1 MNDEMVSSEQVQV
14 AVDAVTLAFAGLRVL
29 DDVSFDVRAGEIL
42 AIIGPNGAGKSSML
56 NVMSGVYRPRH
67 GAVRYWGRTSEKG
80 DPYWIAHRG
89 VARTFQNLA
98 LFSGMTVLENV
109 LTGCNVRARATIVEH
124 GLRAWR
130 ARNEEAAERVVAD
143 EILGSLRLSQYRDVS
158 VGQLSYGIRKRVE
171 FARALVAR
179 PKILLLDEPMAGMGF
194 EEKRELARFIED
206 TNERAGITIVLI
218 EHDIGVVMGLSDRI
232 VVLERGRKIAEGT
245 PDEVRAD
252 PVVIDAY
259 LGTRARAE

>member
-1 MNDEMVSSEQVQV
+1 MNDEVASSAEVQV
-14 AVDAVTLAFAGLRVL
+14 AVEAVTLTFDGLRVL
-29 DDVSFDVRAGEIL
+29 DDVSFDVRAREIL

-67 GAVRYWGRTSEKG
+67 GAVRYWGRSSERV
-80 DPYWIAHRG
+80 DPYWVAHRG

-98 LFSGMTVLENV
+98 LFSGMSVLENV
-109 LTGCNVRARATIVEH
+109 LTGCNVRARATIAEH
-124 GLRAWR
+124 GLRFWR
-130 ARNEEAAERVVAD
+130 AKREETVERTFAAEVL
-143 EILGSLRLSQYRDVS
+143 ENLRLSKYRDVL
-158 VGQLSYGIRKRVE
+158 VGQLPYGIRKRVE
-171 FARALVAR
+171 FARGLVAR

-206 TNERAGITIVLI
+206 TNERFGITIVLI

-232 VVLERGRKIAEGT
+232 VVLDRGRKIAEGT
-245 PDEVRAD
+245 PEEVRAD

-259 LGTRARAE
+259 LGTRAQAE